1 MMHPLLLAV
10 ATALLASR
18 SSGVTA
24 LGLAGELRTLAEL
37 HGAGGLSAAEF
48 SQAKQ
53 RLLAEPPPPAPRGAD
68 RCLLRTTMFSIEYS
82 FIHTD

>member
-53 RLLAEPPPPAPRGAD
+53 RLLAEPPPPRGAD